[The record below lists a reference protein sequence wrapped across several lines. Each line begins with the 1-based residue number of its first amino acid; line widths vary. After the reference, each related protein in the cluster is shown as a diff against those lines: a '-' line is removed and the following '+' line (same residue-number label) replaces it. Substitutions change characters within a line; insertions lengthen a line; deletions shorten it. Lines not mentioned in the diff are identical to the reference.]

1 MLFTWL
7 KRYMPQ
13 SLYGRAALILIF
25 PIVFLQFAVS
35 LVFIQRH
42 FEGVTQQMTAGV
54 ALELHYLSD
63 RIAETN
69 TRDQAAQ
76 VMEGFVAA
84 FKLSPEFVAPEAVPD
99 TDFRR
104 FLDISG
110 IYVIRALLKAMPNV
124 GPVVMKTDFDISVF
138 LPSKYGPIKVDFAR
152 GRVSANNAHQLIV
165 WTIGIGVLLIV
176 ISYVFLKNQLRP
188 IKRLALAADAFGK
201 GRHLPYSLSGAS
213 EVRSAGQAFLDMR
226 ARIERHIEQRT
237 LLLSG
242 VSHDL
247 RTPLTRLKLALS
259 MSDDPD
265 ATGMLRDVE
274 DMQRL
279 LDEFLSFARR
289 GSESNL
295 QMEDS
300 DPREIVADI
309 VAAERKRGTNVTLND
324 VQGSGLVTLHP
335 LSIKRALENLIGNA
349 AVFGDTI
356 EVSLEINANSLQISV
371 EDNGPGIPPDKREE
385 AMKPFARLDSS
396 RNQNKNTGVGLGLP
410 IVSDIA
416 RAHGGEL
423 RLMKSKLGGLKAQL
437 TIAR

>member
-1 MLFTWL
+1 
-7 KRYMPQ
+7 MPQ

-42 FEGVTQQMTAGV
+42 FEGVTQQMTSGV
-54 ALELHYLSD
+54 ALELHYLKD
-63 RIAETN
+63 RLAETD
-69 TRDQAAQ
+69 TTDQAEQA
-76 VMEGFVAA
+76 VADFEAA
-84 FKLSPEFVAPEAVPD
+84 FKLSPKFVAPEDVPD
-99 TDFRR
+99 TDYRR

-110 IYVIRALLKAMPNV
+110 IYVIRTLSLAMPDV
-124 GPVVMKTDFDISVF
+124 GPVIMKSDFDISVF
-138 LPSKYGPIKVDFAR
+138 IPSKHGPLRVDFGR

-165 WTIGIGVLLIV
+165 WTVGIGVLLIV

-265 ATGMLRDVE
+265 AAAMLRDVE

-289 GSESNL
+289 GSEVNL
-295 QMEDS
+295 QMEEA
-300 DPREIVADI
+300 DPRALVTDI
-309 VAAERKRGTNVTLND
+309 VAAERKRGTNVAIGD

-349 AVFGDTI
+349 TVYGDTI
-356 EVSLEINANSLQISV
+356 EVSLEIDANNLVISV
-371 EDNGPGIPPDKREE
+371 EDNGPGIPPKMREE

-396 RNQNKNTGVGLGLP
+396 RNQNKISGVGLGLP
-410 IVSDIA
+410 IASDVA

-423 RLMKSKLGGLKAQL
+423 NLMESKLGGLKAQL
-437 TIAR
+437 IIAR

>member
-1 MLFTWL
+1 
-7 KRYMPQ
+7 MPQ

-42 FEGVTQQMTAGV
+42 FEGVTQQMTSSV
-54 ALELHYLSD
+54 ALELHYLTD
-63 RIAETN
+63 RISETDTKN
-69 TRDQAAQ
+69 QAVQVMGEFQAA
-76 VMEGFVAA
+76 FR
-84 FKLSPEFVAPEAVPD
+84 LSPEFVVYDIVPA
-99 TDFRR
+99 TDYRR

-110 IYVIRALLKAMPNV
+110 IYVIRTLSEAMPDV
-124 GPVVMKTDFDISVF
+124 GPIIMTTDFDISVF
-138 LPSKYGPIKVDFAR
+138 LPSKHGPIRVNFAR

-176 ISYVFLKNQLRP
+176 ISYLFLKNQLRP

-259 MSDDPD
+259 MSDDTD
-265 ATGMLRDVE
+265 AAAMLSDVE

-289 GSESNL
+289 GSEANL
-295 QMEDS
+295 QMEDA
-300 DPREIVADI
+300 DPSELIAEIVE
-309 VAAERKRGTNVTLND
+309 AERKRGTNVTLKD
-324 VQGSGLVTLHP
+324 IKGKGLVTLHP

-349 AVFGDTI
+349 SAHADTI
-356 EVSLEINANSLQISV
+356 ELSLQIDEKSLTISI
-371 EDNGPGIPPDKREE
+371 EDNGPGIPHEKREE
-385 AMKPFARLDSS
+385 AMKPFARLDAS
-396 RNQNKNTGVGLGLP
+396 RNQNNNTGVGLGLP
-410 IVSDIA
+410 IASDIA
-416 RAHGGEL
+416 RAHGGALYLLE
-423 RLMKSKLGGLKAQL
+423 SKLGGLKAQL
-437 TIAR
+437 VIAR